1 MEIYLDM
8 AWQICIIVPMYID
21 VVPNRNSRPAVLLR
35 QARRQGDKILKRTL
49 ANLSDWPPDKIG
61 RLKALLRDEPLCAPR
76 DCFHIERSWP
86 HGHVQAILSALAK
99 LGLERL
105 LDPKASRPRTLVL
118 GMIAERLIHPCS
130 KLATARLWDESSLGR
145 ALGAAPVDVDE
156 LYAALSWLLERQ
168 GRIQR
173 HLARRHLAEGA
184 AVLYDVSS
192 SYYEGRCC
200 PLARL
205 GHDRDGKGGRPIIVY
220 GLLANA
226 KGCPVAIEVYP
237 GNTADPKTVPD
248 QVARLRRDFA
258 LERVVLVGD
267 RGMLTSARIE
277 ELKKY
282 PGLGWISCLRA
293 QQIRALAGSE
303 GPLQMS
309 LFDQSNLAEISAP
322 QEFPGERLVACYNPL
337 LAEERARKRE
347 ELLAATETLLDKIKQ
362 EALRRRKTPLR
373 RAQLGLK
380 AGKVLGRYKMGK
392 HFKLEIEDGRFAFAR
407 NPATIE
413 REAALDGIYVIRT
426 SESAAALSAAG
437 AVRGYKSLAQV
448 ETAFRTLK
456 GVDLRVRPIFHR
468 TADAVRA
475 HLFLCFLAY
484 YVEWHLR
491 QAWKPLLFD
500 DEQLE
505 QDRARRDPVAPAQ
518 ASPAARRK
526 KVQRTTAE
534 GLALQSF
541 ETLLAHLATQCLAL
555 CHVPS
560 VPDSPRFEQ
569 ATLPT
574 PLQQRAFDLLESNFP
589 VPSK

>member
-1 MEIYLDM
+1 
-8 AWQICIIVPMYID
+8 MYID
-21 VVPNRNSRPAVLLR
+21 TVPNRNSKPAILLR
-35 QARRQGDKILKRTL
+35 EAKRQGRKIIKRTL
-49 ANLSDWPPDKIG
+49 ANLSHWPAEKIAH
-61 RLKALLRDEPLCAPR
+61 LKALLRDEPLCSPQE
-76 DCFHIERSWP
+76 CFEIQRSLPQGHI
-86 HGHVQAILSALAK
+86 QAIMTAIAK

-105 LDPKASRPRTLVL
+105 LDPRPSPERTLVVGL
-118 GMIAERLIHPCS
+118 IAQRLVQPRS
-130 KLATARLWDESSLGR
+130 KLATARLWSESSLGR
-145 ALGAAPVDVDE
+145 QLGVEQVDVDE
-156 LYAALSWLLERQ
+156 LYDALAWLLERQ

-173 HLARRHLAEGA
+173 KLARRHLGEGA

-200 PLARL
+200 PLARF

-226 KGCPVAIEVYP
+226 QGYPVAIEVYP
-237 GNTADPKTVPD
+237 GNTADPQTVPA
-248 QVARLRRDFA
+248 QVELLRRDFA
-258 LERVVLVGD
+258 LSRVVLVGD

-293 QQIRALAGSE
+293 RQVRALVEA
-303 GPLQMS
+303 GPLQLS

-322 QEFPGERLVACYNPL
+322 QEFPGERLVACHNPL
-337 LAEERARKRE
+337 LEGERARKRE
-347 ELLAATETLLDKIKQ
+347 ELLLATEKLMEKIKL
-362 EALRRRKTPLR
+362 EAARRNKTPLS

-380 AGKVLGRYKMGK
+380 AGKVLARYKMGK

-426 SESAAALSAAG
+426 SESAAALPAAA

-448 ETAFRTLK
+448 EAAFRTLK

-468 TADAVRA
+468 AEDAVRA
-475 HLFLCFLAY
+475 HVLLCFLAY

-500 DEQLE
+500 DEELE
-505 QDRARRDPVAPAQ
+505 QDRARRDPVAPAKV
-518 ASPAARRK
+518 SLSARRK
-526 KVQRTTAE
+526 KVVRTTAD

-541 ETLLAHLATQCLAL
+541 ETLLVHLATQCLSL
-555 CHVPS
+555 CRLKS
-560 VPDSPRFEQ
+560 DPDSPSFEQ
-569 ATLPT
+569 VTLPT

>member
-1 MEIYLDM
+1 
-8 AWQICIIVPMYID
+8 MYID
-21 VVPNRNSRPAVLLR
+21 TVPNRNSKPAVLLR
-35 QARRQGDKILKRTL
+35 EAKRQGRKIIKHTL
-49 ANLSDWPPDKIG
+49 ANLSHWPAEKIKW
-61 RLKALLRDEPLCAPR
+61 LKALLRDESLCSPH
-76 DCFHIERSWP
+76 DCFQIERSLP
-86 HGHVQAILSALAK
+86 HGHVQAILIALAK

-105 LDPKASRPRTLVL
+105 LDPQPSRQRTLVL
-118 GMIAERLIHPCS
+118 GLIAQRLIHPRS
-130 KLATARLWDESSLGR
+130 KLATARLWPESSLGR
-145 ALGAAPVDVDE
+145 TLGAAEVDVDE
-156 LYAALSWLLERQ
+156 LYDALAWLLERQ

-173 HLARRHLAEGA
+173 KLARRHLAEGA

-200 PLARL
+200 PLARF
-205 GHDRDGKGGRPIIVY
+205 GHDRDGKGRPIIVY

-226 KGCPVAIEVYP
+226 QGCPVAIEVYP

-248 QVARLRRDFA
+248 QVELLRRDFA

-293 QQIRALAGSE
+293 QQIRALAGGD
-303 GPLQMS
+303 GPLQLS

-322 QEFPGERLVACYNPL
+322 QEFPGERLLACHNPL

-347 ELLAATETLLDKIKQ
+347 ELLRATEKLLEKITQ
-362 EALRRRKTPLR
+362 EAARRKKTPLR

-380 AGKVLGRYKMGK
+380 AGRVLGRYKMGK

-407 NPATIE
+407 NQATIE

-426 SESAAALSAAG
+426 SESAAALPAAA
-437 AVRGYKSLAQV
+437 AVRGYKNLAQV
-448 ETAFRTLK
+448 EAAFRTLK
-456 GVDLRVRPIFHR
+456 GLDLRVRPIFHR
-468 TADAVRA
+468 AEDAVRA

-500 DEQLE
+500 DEELE
-505 QDRARRDPVAPAQ
+505 LERARRDPVAPAK
-518 ASPAARRK
+518 ASLSARRK
-526 KVQRTTAE
+526 KVQRTTAD

-541 ETLLAHLATQCLAL
+541 ETLLVHLATQCLSL
-555 CHVPS
+555 CRIKS
-560 VPDSPRFEQ
+560 DPDSPSFEQ
-569 ATLPT
+569 VTLPT

-589 VPSK
+589 VPST